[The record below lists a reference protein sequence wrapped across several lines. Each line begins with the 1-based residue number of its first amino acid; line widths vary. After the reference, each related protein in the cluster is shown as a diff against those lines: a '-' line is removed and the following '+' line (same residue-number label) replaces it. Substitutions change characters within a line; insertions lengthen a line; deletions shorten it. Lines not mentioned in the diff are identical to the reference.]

1 MLEYDLRSNESPSF
15 QGEANRKDSFEFSFQ
30 KSVPYDICLQ
40 LKEEMQVVVGFGGL
54 LDADIYPFDRQ
65 GYNDLVVTRM
75 VEHCTMYLKGS
86 GFKSRWILN
95 TNFTNRPLEITA
107 DC

>member
-1 MLEYDLRSNESPSF
+1 MLEYDLRSTESPSF

-54 LDADIYPFDRQ
+54 LDAADYPFYRQ
-65 GYNDLVVTRM
+65 GCFER
-75 VEHCTMYLKGS
+75 
-86 GFKSRWILN
+86 
-95 TNFTNRPLEITA
+95 
-107 DC
+107 